1 MLPSL
6 FLNFFLERKNNNI
19 KKKGVGLEKFSQIRV
34 QLMRLTELYG
44 QSIRWRQCQCR
55 LL

>member
-19 KKKGVGLEKFSQIRV
+19 KKKERRNIFLNKISKYFQII
-34 QLMRLTELYG
+34 LD
-44 QSIRWRQCQCR
+44 SSANC
-55 LL
+55 